1 MEQLELIS
9 ISSQESE
16 DSHSQQDG
24 QESKPSHSAKSKNT
38 LNESSEKT
46 SLEFGYSK
54 TFGHSQQLNFASL
67 GSLPEDTRASLSP
80 KLGSAEEQKT
90 TVTSGLRCSELSDHQ
105 GQFGCFVKMLLVTS
119 RWVSTKSSLIW
130 KVKNTPSSRLLFQLR
145 PSMQDTAETA
155 SGLWATVT
163 DRDYKGPSGR
173 AWKGISTDLPTQVT
187 QRQIFPTPRARE
199 GNAGNIGSK
208 GSIHNMKKGY
218 LDGVIQ
224 EMFPTPTTQD
234 SKNDGGPSQFDRN
247 TIPLNA
253 HVKIWPTPFATPRG
267 AHTGERAGQV
277 SENGKTRTSAKG
289 IKFGATLQT
298 AVGSGSL
305 NPTWV
310 EWLMGYPIGWTDL
323 KDSETQSSHK
333 SHTRSSEP

>member
-16 DSHSQQDG
+16 DLHSQQDG
-24 QESKPSHSAKSKNT
+24 QESKPSLSAKSKNT

-67 GSLPEDTRASLSP
+67 GSLPEDIRASLSP

-145 PSMQDTAETA
+145 PSMRDTEETA
-155 SGLWATVT
+155 SGLLL
-163 DRDYKGPSGR
+163 
-173 AWKGISTDLPTQVT
+173 STPTSSMRVRSKRFQHGAPTLAEFVMY
-187 QRQIFPTPRARE
+187 PTPLADDAKNVNPKPNRIPGLVAKVKE
-199 GNAGNIGSK
+199 MEK
-208 GSIHNMKKGY
+208 
-218 LDGVIQ
+218 
-224 EMFPTPTTQD
+224 MFPTPTASDASTHWNDKKRFD
-234 SKNDGGPSQFDRN
+234 SL
-247 TIPLNA
+247 TA
-253 HVKIWPTPFATPRG
+253 KINREKKDPT
-267 AHTGERAGQV
+267 GQ
-277 SENGKTRTSAKG
+277 
-289 IKFGATLQT
+289 
-298 AVGSGSL
+298 L
-305 NPTWV
+305 NPEFV
-310 EWLMGYPIGWTDL
+310 EWLMGYPIEWTDL
-323 KDSETQSSHK
+323 KDSETQSSLK

>member
-1 MEQLELIS
+1 MVEQLELIS

-24 QESKPSHSAKSKNT
+24 QESKPSLSARSKNT

-54 TFGHSQQLNFASL
+54 TFGLSQQLNFASL
-67 GSLPEDTRASLSP
+67 GSLPEDTRVSLSP
-80 KLGSAEEQKT
+80 KLGSEEERKT

-130 KVKNTPSSRLLFQLR
+130 KVKNTPSSRLLFQLY
-145 PSMQDTAETA
+145 PSMRNTEETE
-155 SGLWATVT
+155 SGLWVT
-163 DRDYKGPSGR
+163 PQASPSITAKIGTLLKKSKRLHPKGFKNLG
-173 AWKGISTDLPTQVT
+173 TQVAVT
-187 QRQIFPTPRARE
+187 
-199 GNAGNIGSK
+199 
-208 GSIHNMKKGY
+208 
-218 LDGVIQ
+218 L
-224 EMFPTPTTQD
+224 FPTPTTQD

-253 HVKIWPTPFATPRG
+253 HVKIWPTPTAPGKNQVGTIGEWGGSGNPLRTPE
-267 AHTGERAGQV
+267 TM
-277 SENGKTRTSAKG
+277 TLKG
-289 IKFGATLQT
+289 
-298 AVGSGSL
+298 GSL

-323 KDSETQSSHK
+323 KDSETQSSLK